1 MASCGCDSG
10 ICYLDIKLPQLKVW
24 ELMWGGREEGR
35 DSLYGVSL
43 KGHFRA
49 YSEGK
54 DSNREG
60 WELEAGV

>member
-1 MASCGCDSG
+1 
-10 ICYLDIKLPQLKVW
+10 
-24 ELMWGGREEGR
+24 MWGGREEGR